1 MKMISKIFEHPN
13 LKILASVANR
23 GTKNIPFIMCKIIEG
38 LIWLSGIRGNVG
50 ITANQNFMF
59 IIL

>member
-50 ITANQNFMF
+50 ITAN
-59 IIL
+59 